1 MTAPHL
7 SDAATADL
15 DRSALERLHQ
25 FGGAALLDEMIRLFL
40 VVLPERLDAARAITT
55 GGDAAAAERALHSL
69 KSGSAQLGAMRLH
82 RLSAAGEQS
91 VRAGAGA
98 MLTPLLD
105 DLERESVRVREW
117 LAGDGRRGIS

>member
-1 MTAPHL
+1 
-7 SDAATADL
+7 
-15 DRSALERLHQ
+15 
-25 FGGAALLDEMIRLFL
+25 
-40 VVLPERLDAARAITT
+40 
-55 GGDAAAAERALHSL
+55 
-69 KSGSAQLGAMRLH
+69 MRLH

-98 MLTPLLD
+98 TLTPLLD